1 MLRTLSHTTPPPGA
15 VQCYGIKCYNAP
27 AMLRRL
33 IWLPVQV
40 WRGRL
45 APWERTF
52 WAVWVA
58 RLLASLGFSFAFPLL
73 PLYIQ
78 YLGVRDS
85 AEAAAWAGAL
95 SAGSALS
102 MGLAAPLWGTLADR
116 HGRKL
121 MLQRALFSGAVLIT
135 LMGLAPNVQV
145 LFGLRVVQGLFTG
158 VVTAAT
164 VLVTSQ
170 VPRDRLASSLGLL
183 SVGTFIGTSAGPFVG
198 GLIADTL
205 GFRTSFFLT
214 GVMLLLGGLIVTFG
228 VREQFT
234 PPAHAQESARGP
246 GGVLR
251 ATLSSLALLREGGLA
266 SVIAVTFLVHLGTM
280 VVSPVLPL
288 YIQQLSGSE
297 QFVASTAGGIAAGT
311 AMVSALSAVFVGRL
325 ADRVGHRR
333 ILVVC
338 TLLAGLLYLP
348 QGLARSPLELLVLRA
363 AMALFLGGVLP
374 TANALIAVLAPE
386 HRRGAFYGLMQTVSS
401 LGSVIGPVAG
411 ATVAATFGLH
421 AVFFVTGS
429 ILIAVGGW
437 AALAIR
443 PVQQE
448 AVGEGQAAPVV
459 ALAEQGGGATR
470 PTALEQGRRHA
481 GRG

>member
-1 MLRTLSHTTPPPGA
+1 MR
-15 VQCYGIKCYNAP
+15 
-27 AMLRRL
+27 RRL
-33 IWLPVQV
+33 LWLPAQV
-40 WRGRL
+40 WCGRL

-145 LFGLRVVQGLFTG
+145 LFGLRVIQGLFTG

-170 VPRDRLASSLGLL
+170 TPRDRLASSLGLL
-183 SVGTFIGTSAGPFVG
+183 SVGTFIGTSAGPFAG
-198 GLIADTL
+198 GLIADTF

-214 GVMLLLGGLIVTFG
+214 GIMLLCGGLIVTFG

-234 PPAHAQESARGP
+234 PPAQEHDGARGP
-246 GGVLR
+246 AGVLR
-251 ATLSSLALLREGGLA
+251 STLSSLALLRDGGLA
-266 SVIAVTFLVHLGTM
+266 SVIVVTFLVHLGTM

-288 YIQQLSGSE
+288 YIQQLSGAE
-297 QFVASTAGGIAAGT
+297 QFVASTAGGIVAST
-311 AMVSALSAVFVGRL
+311 AMVSALSAVFIGRL

-333 ILVVC
+333 IMVVC
-338 TLLAGLLYLP
+338 TLAAGLLYLP
-348 QGLARSPLELLVLRA
+348 QGMARSTLELLLLRA

-386 HRRGAFYGLMQTVSS
+386 HRRGAFYGLTQTVSS
-401 LGSVIGPVAG
+401 LGSVLGPAAG
-411 ATVAATFGLH
+411 ATLAATFGLH
-421 AVFFVTGS
+421 SVFFATGT
-429 ILIAVGGW
+429 ILLAVSGW
-437 AALAIR
+437 AALALR
-443 PVQQE
+443 SGPRLVMAGSS
-448 AVGEGQAAPVV
+448 AVPAAP
-459 ALAEQGGGATR
+459 AEQDGRAPR
-470 PTALEQGRRHA
+470 PTAVEQS
-481 GRG
+481 RG

>member
-1 MLRTLSHTTPPPGA
+1 MLPRVSVSP
-15 VQCYGIKCYNAP
+15 
-27 AMLRRL
+27 RRA
-33 IWLPVQV
+33 
-40 WRGRL
+40 WRSRL
-45 APWERTF
+45 APWEQTF

-78 YLGVRDS
+78 SLGVRDS
-85 AEAAAWAGAL
+85 AAAAAWAGAL

-183 SVGTFIGTSAGPFVG
+183 SVGTFIGTSAGPFAG

-214 GVMLLLGGLIVTFG
+214 GIMLLCGGLIVTFG

-234 PPAHAQESARGP
+234 PPAREHEDARGP
-246 GGVLR
+246 AGVLR
-251 ATLSSLALLREGGLA
+251 ATFASLALLRDGGLA
-266 SVIAVTFLVHLGTM
+266 SVIVVTFLVQLGAM

-297 QFVASTAGGIAAGT
+297 QFVASTAGGIVAGT
-311 AMVSALSAVFVGRL
+311 AMVSALSAVFIGRL

-333 ILVVC
+333 IMVVC
-338 TLLAGLLYLP
+338 TLIAGLLYLP
-348 QGLARSPLELLVLRA
+348 QGMARSTLELLVLRA

-386 HRRGAFYGLMQTVSS
+386 HRRGAFYGLTQTVSS
-401 LGSVIGPVAG
+401 LGSVLGPAAG
-411 ATVAATFGLH
+411 ATLAATFGLH
-421 AVFFVTGS
+421 SVFFATGS
-429 ILIAVGGW
+429 ILIAVSGW
-437 AALAIR
+437 AALAVR
-443 PVQQE
+443 PAARP
-448 AVGEGQAAPVV
+448 AVAGPSAVPAALGEQDRGAPRPAAV
-459 ALAEQGGGATR
+459 EQGHR
-470 PTALEQGRRHA
+470 
-481 GRG
+481 